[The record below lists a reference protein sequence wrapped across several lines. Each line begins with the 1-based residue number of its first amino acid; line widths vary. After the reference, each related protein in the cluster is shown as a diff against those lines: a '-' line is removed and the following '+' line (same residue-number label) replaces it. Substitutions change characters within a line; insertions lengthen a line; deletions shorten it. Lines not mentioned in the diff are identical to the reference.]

1 MPEIRAVAAPVK
13 NAGGQ
18 IIAAL
23 SVTYPSFNQNHIE
36 LRELLSRVLET
47 SEEISRAYTAQK
59 AEDQPTAHT
68 SFSEE
73 RNQLRLSIPRS
84 FWEARRATTCL
95 W

>member
-36 LRELLSRVLET
+36 LRELVSRVLET
-47 SEEISRAYTAQK
+47 AEEISRAYTAQ
-59 AEDQPTAHT
+59 
-68 SFSEE
+68 
-73 RNQLRLSIPRS
+73 LSLIHI
-84 FWEARRATTCL
+84 
-95 W
+95 